1 METKQSTSTTQV
13 ETKNDQKDG
22 FVVDKNRYNRKLA
35 KSIILVILGATI
47 YSFGVVW
54 ILQLGG
60 FFSGGVTGASQL
72 IVGIFEKVSGDAS
85 TMRGYIGLFVG
96 IINIP
101 LLLIGWRGVSKHFA
115 MLTVLS
121 IVLQTVLMSL
131 ISRFTISPFA
141 ILISNDGGLGEG
153 IIEVFKN
160 KEFNIINNADNFAK
174 EQLFVQNMAPGVK
187 LLLAIIGGLVT
198 GYGAALCLIGG
209 GSTGGMD
216 IISNYLVMK
225 KRVSF
230 TKYQFIVDISIICA
244 SSLLSVEN
252 VLYTIV
258 RLIVYMKVLQ
268 AMYQTYLMTKIEIVT
283 EHSEELRLALL
294 SKFKHGMTIYDAVG
308 GYTNQPKK
316 VIEVYAINFEIPEYM
331 NIIHSI
337 DPKAFV
343 TITKVKTISG
353 NYIQRTVV

>member
-1 METKQSTSTTQV
+1 METEQSNNNTQT
-13 ETKNDQKDG
+13 EQPKSQEEIIDNYQKNQ
-22 FVVDKNRYNRKLA
+22 RRLA
-35 KSIILVILGATI
+35 KSIALVVLGATI

-72 IVGIFEKVSGDAS
+72 IVGIIEKVSGSAS
-85 TMRGYIGLFVG
+85 SARGYIGLFVG

-121 IVLQTVLMSL
+121 IALQTVLMAL
-131 ISRFTISPFA
+131 IQKFTISPFA
-141 ILISNDGGLGEG
+141 ILVNNNGGVGEG
-153 IIEVFKN
+153 IIEAIKN
-160 KEFNIINNADNFAK
+160 GHFNIINNSDNLIK
-174 EQLFVQNMAPGVK
+174 EQLFVQNMSPGVK
-187 LLLAIIGGLVT
+187 LLLSIIGGLVT
-198 GYGAALCLIGG
+198 GYGAVLCLIGG

-216 IISNYLVMK
+216 IISNFLVMK

-252 VLYTIV
+252 VLYTVV

-268 AMYQTYLMTKIEIVT
+268 AMYQTYQMTKIEIVT
-283 EHSEELRLALL
+283 EHFSEIQKALL
-294 SKFKHGMTIYDAVG
+294 SKFKHGMTIYDAIG

-316 VIEVYAINFEIPEYM
+316 VIEIYAINFEIPEYLS
-331 NIIHSI
+331 IIHAI
-337 DPKAFV
+337 DPKAFI

-353 NYIQRTVV
+353 NYLQRTVV